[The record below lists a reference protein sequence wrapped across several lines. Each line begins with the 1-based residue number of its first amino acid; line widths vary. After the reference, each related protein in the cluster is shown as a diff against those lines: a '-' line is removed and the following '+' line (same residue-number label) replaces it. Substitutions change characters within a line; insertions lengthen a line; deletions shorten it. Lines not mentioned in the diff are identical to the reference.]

1 MKLQYNLY
9 CPSTEANNIDYVC
22 PYILCKE
29 ICTTKEL
36 LLYHLKAT
44 EHHAYEETDM
54 ISIEHDMHE
63 AEEETLDVADG
74 PCLIPD
80 IEKYLEQRIEIIY
93 E

>member
-1 MKLQYNLY
+1 M
-9 CPSTEANNIDYVC
+9 C
-22 PYILCKE
+22 PYILCKK

-44 EHHAYEETDM
+44 QRHAYEETDM
-54 ISIEHDMHE
+54 ISIEDDMHDD
-63 AEEETLDVADG
+63 EETLDKVDV

-80 IEKYLEQRIEIIY
+80 IKKYLEQLFEIIY